1 MTNYNSSYSS
11 SEYSS
16 SFDET
21 SSEQEEIRPIV
32 NWVGGKKII
41 IDTILDNIPEK
52 FNNYYEPF
60 LGGGTVFL
68 NIDFPKKAIIN
79 DFNKDLISLYSFLK
93 KQPKELI
100 KMINNIQNNYNKLNN
115 IDKQKQFFL
124 KKRKRINNLKN
135 NYNLERAALYLFMNK
150 ACFNGFMQVN
160 KYNNLTCSFGQHKK
174 LNLLKGN
181 NLYNFSKL
189 LSENVSIKN
198 GDYAKAISTAK
209 KGDFV
214 YSDSPYCPDDK
225 TQCTINYNA
234 GKGWSYDDYMRY
246 FDTLDQLDKKGVY
259 FMMSNSDS
267 KMVRKWLKNRK
278 YRVKRIPINR
288 TVSASIAK
296 RAVQKEVIVMNY

>member
-1 MTNYNSSYSS
+1 MTNSYYSS

-16 SFDET
+16 SLEES
-21 SSEQEEIRPIV
+21 SSEEEEIRPIV
-32 NWVGGKKII
+32 NWVGGKKKI
-41 IDTILDNIPEK
+41 IDTILDNIPKK

-79 DFNKDLISLYSFLK
+79 DFNKDLISLYNFLK
-93 KQPKELI
+93 EKPKELI
-100 KMINNIQNNYNKLNN
+100 KMINNIQNNYNKLDSN
-115 IDKQKQFFL
+115 DKRKEFFL
-124 KKRKRINNLKN
+124 KKREKINTLKN

-160 KYNNLTCSFGQHKK
+160 KHNNLTCSFGQHKK

-181 NLYNFSKL
+181 NLHNLSKL
-189 LSENVSIKN
+189 LSKNVSIKN
-198 GDYAKAISTAK
+198 GDYVKAISTAK

-214 YSDSPYCPDDK
+214 YSDSPYCPYDK
-225 TQCTINYNA
+225 TQCTIEYN
-234 GKGWSYDDYMRY
+234 KGHAWSYDDHMKY
-246 FDTLDQLDKKGVY
+246 FNILDELDKKGVY

-267 KMVRKWLKNRK
+267 KIVRNWLKNRK

-296 RAVQKEVIVMNY
+296 RAVQKEVLVMNY